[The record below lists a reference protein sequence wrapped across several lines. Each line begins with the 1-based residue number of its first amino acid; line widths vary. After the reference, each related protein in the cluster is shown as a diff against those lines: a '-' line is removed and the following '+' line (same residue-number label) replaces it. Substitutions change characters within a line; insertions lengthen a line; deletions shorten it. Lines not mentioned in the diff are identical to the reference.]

1 MTTDMKKLE
10 GLGKLL
16 KAAGVK
22 PAGAEAMVRDHID
35 EIQADARHHH
45 AELIA
50 SVKALK
56 DELAELQHNHASS
69 VSEIRMA
76 TDLMRREIEM
86 RSLAFG
92 RTLRLAKFVLII
104 VVALQIILLVGL
116 HTTTGS
122 RLLDLGGF
130 IPASETSND
139 MQAPAPAS
147 VPAPA
152 PTSSPQG
159 AAAK

>member
-1 MTTDMKKLE
+1 MTSDMKKLE

-35 EIQADARHHH
+35 EIQADARQHH

-56 DELAELQHNHASS
+56 EELVELRHNHASS

-76 TDLMRREIEM
+76 TDVMRREIEA
-86 RSLAFG
+86 RSVAFG
-92 RTLRLAKFVLII
+92 RTLQIAKFVLII
-104 VVALQIILLVGL
+104 IVALQVILLVGL
-116 HTTTGS
+116 YTTTGS
-122 RLLDLGGF
+122 SLPDLGRF
-130 IPASETSND
+130 IPASETANSV
-139 MQAPAPAS
+139 QAPP
-147 VPAPA
+147 
-152 PTSSPQG
+152 PTSSPQDT
-159 AAAK
+159 ATK

>member
-1 MTTDMKKLE
+1 MTSDMKKLE

-56 DELAELQHNHASS
+56 EELVELQHNHASS

-76 TDLMRREIEM
+76 TDVMRREIEA
-86 RSLAFG
+86 RSVAFG
-92 RTLRLAKFVLII
+92 RTLQIAKFVLII
-104 VVALQIILLVGL
+104 VVALQLILLVSL

-122 RLLDLGGF
+122 SLDRF

-139 MQAPAPAS
+139 VQAPAPAS
-147 VPAPA
+147 IPT

-159 AAAK
+159 AATK

>member
-1 MTTDMKKLE
+1 MTSDMKKLE

-35 EIQADARHHH
+35 EIQTDARQHH

-50 SVKALK
+50 SVTALK
-56 DELAELQHNHASS
+56 EELIELRHNHASS

-76 TDLMRREIEM
+76 TDVMRHEIEA
-86 RSLAFG
+86 RSVAFG
-92 RTLRLAKFVLII
+92 RTLQIAKFVLII
-104 VVALQIILLVGL
+104 VVALQVILLVSL
-116 HTTTGS
+116 NTTTGS
-122 RLLDLGGF
+122 NLLDLSHF
-130 IPASETSND
+130 ILASETSND
-139 MQAPAPAS
+139 VQAPP
-147 VPAPA
+147 

-159 AAAK
+159 ASAK

>member
-22 PAGAEAMVRDHID
+22 PAGAEAMVRDHIE
-35 EIQADARHHH
+35 EIQTDARQHH

-56 DELAELQHNHASS
+56 EELVELRHNHASS

-76 TDLMRREIEM
+76 TDVMRREIEA
-86 RSLAFG
+86 RSVAFG
-92 RTLRLAKFVLII
+92 RTLRLAKIMLII
-104 VVALQIILLVGL
+104 VVALQLILLVSL

-122 RLLDLGGF
+122 SLPDLGRF

-139 MQAPAPAS
+139 VQAPS
-147 VPAPA
+147 

-159 AAAK
+159 AATK

>member
-1 MTTDMKKLE
+1 MTSDMKKLE

-35 EIQADARHHH
+35 EIQTDARHHH

-56 DELAELQHNHASS
+56 EELVELQHNHASS

-76 TDLMRREIEM
+76 TDVMRHEIEAH
-86 RSLAFG
+86 SISFG
-92 RTLRLAKFVLII
+92 RTLQIAKFVLII
-104 VVALQIILLVGL
+104 VVALQVILLVSL
-116 HTTTGS
+116 HTATGS
-122 RLLDLGGF
+122 NLLDLSHF

-139 MQAPAPAS
+139 VQAPP
-147 VPAPA
+147 

-159 AAAK
+159 AATK